1 MKPVVDRLSAV
12 YAGSVE
18 FRLVNLDTGGSDAV
32 QLADRFGIQFVPTFI
47 FVDGTG
53 EIVDQHVG
61 GIEESLLRE
70 KLDGL
75 AP

>member
-1 MKPVVDRLSAV
+1 MKPVVDRLSAE
-12 YAGSVE
+12 YAESVE
-18 FRLVNLDTGGSDAV
+18 FRLVNLDTGGSEAA

-61 GIEESLLRE
+61 GMEETALRD
-70 KLDGL
+70 KLDAI